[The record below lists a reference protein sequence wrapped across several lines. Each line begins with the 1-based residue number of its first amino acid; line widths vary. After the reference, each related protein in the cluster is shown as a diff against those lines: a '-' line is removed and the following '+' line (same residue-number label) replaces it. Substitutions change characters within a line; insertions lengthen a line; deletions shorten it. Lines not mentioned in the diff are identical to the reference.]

1 MFIGT
6 LWPIN
11 DEYKQEIEVLWTA
24 KIRFWDP
31 TICSTSGFEDLQ
43 NHSVRVAF
51 PCKMTKTYN
60 CLDTLAHWPEKASD
74 SRYTS
79 DVGIDNRLSVQ
90 SNQLNMNKSCK
101 ANK

>member
-43 NHSVRVAF
+43 NQCSSRF
-51 PCKMTKTYN
+51 SLQNDKDIQLFRYIGS
-60 CLDTLAHWPEKASD
+60 LARE
-74 SRYTS
+74 
-79 DVGIDNRLSVQ
+79 GQ
-90 SNQLNMNKSCK
+90 
-101 ANK
+101 